1 MRVSLGGTRY
11 SISMRQLS
19 SRLTLFYKYI
29 APVLWIGGLGWLTL
43 RVFLHPTTRAAG
55 FGLAKWVLLFCWLAG
70 TVSFLR
76 RAVRLKRVRLDGD
89 FLLISN
95 YFAETRIPIAT
106 LVDVH
111 QDDEGLK
118 TIALGFKDPQP
129 FQGRIEFVPA
139 RPRDLLVWSDD
150 WALTE
155 LRRLTHID
163 SDEGEARA
171 T

>member
-1 MRVSLGGTRY
+1 
-11 SISMRQLS
+11 MRQLS
-19 SRLTLFYKYI
+19 SRFTFFYKYI
-29 APVLWIGGLGWLTL
+29 APAVWFGGLGWFTL
-43 RVFLHPTTRAAG
+43 RVFRHPTTSAAA
-55 FGLAKWVLLFCWLAG
+55 FGLAKWVLLICWLAG
-70 TVSFLR
+70 TVTLFR
-76 RAVRLKRVRLDGD
+76 GAARLKRVHLDGA

-95 YFAETRIPIAT
+95 YFSETRVAISS

-111 QDDEGLK
+111 QDERLK
-118 TIALGFKDPQP
+118 TIALGFKDSQP
-129 FQGRIEFVPA
+129 VLGRVEFVPA
-139 RPRDLLVWSDD
+139 RPRDLLIWSDD